1 MHVSQGLSW
10 PLNTYNMV
18 FFLRPIPS
26 FHCFVHPLSCCQSI
40 VTFLQVKD
48 EVTTIHP
55 EKYLFNRWDL
65 AAKNSVKKRPG
76 VNFEGYKDNYDNLS
90 TKTTLPP
97 IKELEKILDPNY

>member
-1 MHVSQGLSW
+1 
-10 PLNTYNMV
+10 
-18 FFLRPIPS
+18 
-26 FHCFVHPLSCCQSI
+26 
-40 VTFLQVKD
+40 
-48 EVTTIHP
+48 
-55 EKYLFNRWDL
+55 LFNRWDL